1 METAGEP
8 EQLPGPVAHI
18 WSSNRHI
25 QAGVSLI
32 STFGIR
38 VKNYF
43 EVDNRG
49 RDPAHNTFIFP
60 S

>member
-1 METAGEP
+1 MWRQP
-8 EQLPGPVAHI
+8 ENQ
-18 WSSNRHI
+18 SSCWDLSPI
-25 QAGVSLI
+25 YGAQQADVSLI

-43 EVDNRG
+43 EVDNRD